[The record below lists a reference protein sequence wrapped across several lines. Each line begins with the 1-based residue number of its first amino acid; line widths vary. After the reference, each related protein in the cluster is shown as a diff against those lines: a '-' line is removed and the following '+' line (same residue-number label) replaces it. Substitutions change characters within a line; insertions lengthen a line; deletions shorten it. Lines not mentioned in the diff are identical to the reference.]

1 MKAQGICLLVVAWAF
16 VGQTAPLQAGPCTE
30 DLAVLDEALRPPA
43 PSKGKRPRSGQVSAP
58 LPEARYDPLLAQAK
72 KLSREQSRLPPADR
86 RDLVDHRNVSDQ

>member
-1 MKAQGICLLVVAWAF
+1 MKAQGICLFVLAWAF

-43 PSKGKRPRSGQVSAP
+43 PSKTKRPRSGQASAP

-72 KLSREQSRLPPADR
+72 KLDAENNPDCRRLIDEI
-86 RDLVDHRNVSDQ
+86 LLIIGM